1 MLKSNPGRILLRLFL
16 KLVLLVL
23 LVAAGV
29 AGYWMATGPDV
40 SRLATKNPPSTSL
53 IDDRIA
59 EAREQGLP
67 LKPDQNWVPLSHI
80 SPHLQRAVIISEDA
94 SFYHHDGFDWEGIRE
109 AAVRNL
115 EEGKL
120 QRGGSTITQQLAKN
134 LYLSTE
140 KNLLRKV
147 NEALITWS
155 LEQRLTKQRIL
166 ELYLNVVEW
175 GRHVYGA
182 EAAARHH
189 FGKSAKDLS
198 PDEAALLTAI
208 LPAPRQHDPLEM
220 TPYLAKRQQWI
231 LNVMEQRYGIRS
243 VVTLTG
249 ER

>member
-1 MLKSNPGRILLRLFL
+1 
-16 KLVLLVL
+16 
-23 LVAAGV
+23 
-29 AGYWMATGPDV
+29 
-40 SRLATKNPPSTSL
+40 
-53 IDDRIA
+53 
-59 EAREQGLP
+59 
-67 LKPDQNWVPLSHI
+67 
-80 SPHLQRAVIISEDA
+80 
-94 SFYHHDGFDWEGIRE
+94 
-109 AAVRNL
+109 
-115 EEGKL
+115 
-120 QRGGSTITQQLAKN
+120 
-134 LYLSTE
+134 
-140 KNLLRKV
+140 
-147 NEALITWS
+147 